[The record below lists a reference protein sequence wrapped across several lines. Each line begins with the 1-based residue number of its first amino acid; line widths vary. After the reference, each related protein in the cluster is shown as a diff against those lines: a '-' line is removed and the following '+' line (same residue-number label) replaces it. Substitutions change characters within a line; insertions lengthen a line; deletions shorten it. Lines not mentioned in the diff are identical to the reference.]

1 LTNFKKCVIIFKN
14 KKEIEMQEKI
24 KLEAS
29 TNEVIHWFQMEFPE
43 LVKSMKNADHHF
55 DEKNLNPYH
64 IESDVFVH
72 TMMVCLQAQ
81 NLSPNNHHVR
91 WAALLHDLGK
101 PLARV
106 VNHEKKRV
114 AFHGHSGISTFMAVD
129 VLNNT
134 DLDLND
140 QLMIV
145 KIVALH
151 DSLFNFMKPDGEVKD
166 EVKEIFKGRKT
177 LLSNVVDHVLA
188 DSTGRFWKDDKSY
201 ANCPNDTLFQNF
213 QTLISQLDDTIK
225 QVRKDVPRLT
235 LLCGPPCSGK
245 STYRDNYIIS
255 NPDTVVISRDDL
267 VEAIAVKYKLKD
279 YSDAFRFL
287 TDNKEIEKNEVSN
300 VIESLMKDAKDNN
313 KSVLVDMTLMSKKS
327 RRKWLTYFSNYSAVC
342 VLFLKG
348 FNKLLEHSD
357 NREKETGKCI
367 PKKVMIDMMTSFTL
381 PMHSEGFDKIMYNWF
396 DGITSNLF
404 LD

>member
-1 LTNFKKCVIIFKN
+1 MN
-14 KKEIEMQEKI
+14 KQI

-29 TNEVIHWFQMEFPE
+29 THEIIHWFQLEFPE
-43 LVKSMKNADHHF
+43 LTREMEKCTHHF
-55 DEKNLNPYH
+55 DDQHLNPYH
-64 IESDVFVH
+64 LEGGLFSHV
-72 TMMVCLQAQ
+72 MMVCLQAQ
-81 NLSPNNHHVR
+81 NLSPINHHVR

-101 PLARV
+101 PGSRV
-106 VNHEKKRV
+106 INHEKKRV
-114 AFHGHSGISTFMAVD
+114 AFHGHAGLSSFLAVD
-129 VLNNT
+129 VLNET
-134 DLDLND
+134 AMDLND

-151 DSLFNFMKPDGEVKD
+151 DSLFNFMKADGAVKY
-166 EVKEIFKGRKT
+166 EVKEMFHGRKT
-177 LLSNVVDHVLA
+177 LLSNVVDHVMA
-188 DSTGRFWKDDKSY
+188 DSSGRFWKDDKSY
-201 ANCPNDTLFQNF
+201 ASCSNEALFQNF
-213 QTLISQLDDTIK
+213 QNIISQLDDEINIEESNDK
-225 QVRKDVPRLT
+225 PKLM

-267 VEAIAVKYKLKD
+267 VEAVAVKYKLKD
-279 YSDAFRFL
+279 YSAAFKFL
-287 TDNKEIEKNEVSN
+287 TDNKEIEKNEVSD

-327 RRKWLTYFSNYSAVC
+327 RRKWLTYFSNYSTVC

-396 DGITSNLF
+396 DNEFYNLF
-404 LD
+404 TD